1 MRILHIWDQA
11 GVSCVLA
18 KYQRRLGHEVFVFK
32 KHGFAPFGILPYY
45 GDKAITLKK
54 TKYALK
60 CLFIPEKYDIIHI
73 HDLWQLVPVVRALWG
88 DKKKII
94 LHYHGTILRRTPKMT
109 RMVAERIADKV
120 LVSTKDLLQY
130 GNFTYLPN
138 PVDTELFYKPSQIT
152 MNNTASVTI
161 KGEMTVAAVED
172 VLTKHHVDVKLD
184 PTAWKAQKVPYGR
197 MPENL
202 VRNQYFIDLFLYK
215 GEVQDAHTLTGL
227 QAMALGIGTFCSDY
241 KIHYALPH
249 EHYPENVVNQLERI
263 YDSPLK
269 VKI

>member
-32 KHGFAPFGILPYY
+32 KHGFDPFGILPYY

-120 LVSTKDLLQY
+120 LVSTKALLQY

-202 VRNQYFIDLFLYK
+202 VRNQYFIDLFLYI

>member
-1 MRILHIWDQA
+1 
-11 GVSCVLA
+11 
-18 KYQRRLGHEVFVFK
+18 
-32 KHGFAPFGILPYY
+32 
-45 GDKAITLKK
+45 
-54 TKYALK
+54 
-60 CLFIPEKYDIIHI
+60 
-73 HDLWQLVPVVRALWG
+73 
-88 DKKKII
+88 
-94 LHYHGTILRRTPKMT
+94 MT

>member
-1 MRILHIWDQA
+1 MRILHIWEQA

-32 KHGFAPFGILPYY
+32 KHGFDPFGILPYY

-138 PVDTELFYKPSQIT
+138 PVDTELFYKQSQIT

-172 VLTKHHVDVKLD
+172 VLTKHHVDLKLD
-184 PTAWKAQKVPYGR
+184 PTAWKEQKVPYGR

-227 QAMALGIGTFCSDY
+227 QAMALGVSTFCSDY
-241 KIHYALPH
+241 KWHYSLPR

-263 YDSPLK
+263 YNSPLK

>member
-32 KHGFAPFGILPYY
+32 KHGFDPFGILPYY

-184 PTAWKAQKVPYGR
+184 PTAWKAQMVPYGR

>member
-32 KHGFAPFGILPYY
+32 KHGFDPFGILPYY

-263 YDSPLK
+263 YDSPLN

>member
-32 KHGFAPFGILPYY
+32 KHGFDPFGILPYY

>member
-32 KHGFAPFGILPYY
+32 KHGFDPFGILPYY
-45 GDKAITLKK
+45 GDKARTLKK